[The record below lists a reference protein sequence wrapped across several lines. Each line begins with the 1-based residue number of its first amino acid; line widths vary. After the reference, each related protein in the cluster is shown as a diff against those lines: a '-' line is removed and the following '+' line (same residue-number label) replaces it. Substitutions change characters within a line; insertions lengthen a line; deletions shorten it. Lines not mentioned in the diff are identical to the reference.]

1 MLPVSHCDHEWEGVE
16 SYRRSRKPLRFL
28 SQRTPPSQPLIV
40 LFQAPRPGRV
50 LACMR
55 RVEGQ
60 RQLFGEIAWYSILW
74 ASDSHIDGILKISQ
88 IQAIEGRKT
97 GRHKRSAK
105 VVPIDKRMRSCRKE
119 TVRIVEKCLVATET
133 GVHAL
138 WAGQFSES
146 YPPSLGKPRQA
157 GRVSSLSPV
166 LPPRGPVAL
175 RPIPLSVCR
184 VRKLATGTAIVI
196 PQQDLL
202 L

>member
-1 MLPVSHCDHEWEGVE
+1 MGGSRIVPPEQKATPISVAEKTSKSASHRPI
-16 SYRRSRKPLRFL
+16 STPPARSR
-28 SQRTPPSQPLIV
+28 
-40 LFQAPRPGRV
+40 
-50 LACMR
+50 ACVHATR
-55 RVEGQ
+55 RGAAAA
-60 RQLFGEIAWYSILW
+60 FGEIAWYSILW

-105 VVPIDKRMRSCRKE
+105 VVPIDRRMRSCRKE

-138 WAGQFSES
+138 WSGQFSES
-146 YPPSLGKPRQA
+146 YPPSLGKARQA
-157 GRVSSLSPV
+157 GRVSSLSPM

-184 VRKLATGTAIVI
+184 VRKLVTGTAMVI